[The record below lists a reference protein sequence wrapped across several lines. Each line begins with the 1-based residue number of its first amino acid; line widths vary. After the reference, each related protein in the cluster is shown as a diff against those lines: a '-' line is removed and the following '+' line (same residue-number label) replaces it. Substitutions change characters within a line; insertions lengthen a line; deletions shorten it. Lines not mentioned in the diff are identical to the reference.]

1 MSRFLVYL
9 FASHSHLHPLLPS
22 PLSLP
27 LFPPIV
33 YATLFPLASR
43 TYTLLTRTGFLIS
56 TTLFI
61 TLIPLIMEI
70 DREGVVMADE
80 KLKVA
85 DLRSKGFQDSQMMQ
99 MGLSESAVYGTSVL

>member
-1 MSRFLVYL
+1 MPSNPTSGGLKGFLQRAYGSSTKAY
-9 FASHSHLHPLLPS
+9 ASI
-22 PLSLP
+22 LP
-27 LFPPIV
+27 LCSRTYAFLSRSGFVIS
-33 YATLFPLASR
+33 ATLFV
-43 TYTLLTRTGFLIS
+43 
-56 TTLFI
+56 